1 MSTDQ
6 WTGSMHHIKLWPF
19 NWRSTTQILWSEE
32 LFYVLIS
39 IVKREMD
46 DQDLIKSKGY

>member
-1 MSTDQ
+1 MAIQLAINDPDF
-6 WTGSMHHIKLWPF
+6 MERRVIL
-19 NWRSTTQILWSEE
+19 RSNL
-32 LFYVLIS
+32 